1 MSPITSVWTH
11 ASTVLPSSKRLI
23 AMASNATEVPVGS
36 MPRNS
41 PSWVP
46 RKVTRLV
53 VGAPEGDSARD
64 SVALDD
70 GVLPGHREVGERGP
84 ERLDLALELVRSV
97 HPLVR
102 RTVLDV
108 VGRDYFVDEV
118 QVAVPD
124 LGVQ

>member
-1 MSPITSVWTH
+1 M
-11 ASTVLPSSKRLI
+11 
-23 AMASNATEVPVGS
+23 
-36 MPRNS
+36 
-41 PSWVP
+41 
-46 RKVTRLV
+46 TRLV

-70 GVLPGHREVGERGP
+70 GVLPGHREVEERGP